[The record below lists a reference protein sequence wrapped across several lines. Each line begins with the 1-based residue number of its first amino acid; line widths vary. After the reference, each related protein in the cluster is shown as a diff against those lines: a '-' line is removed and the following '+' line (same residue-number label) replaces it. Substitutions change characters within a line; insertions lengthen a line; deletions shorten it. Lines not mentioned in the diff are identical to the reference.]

1 MPHWHSRL
9 ILATLLFLTAL
20 LPACSSDTPPETLR
34 ILAWPGYADAD
45 LVQAFERRHQIKV
58 EVTFVDSDDELW
70 SRVSANQGMDF
81 DVFAVNTAELQRYID
96 SGLSL
101 PLDPAL
107 IPNLRN
113 QSPRF
118 QNLAAIPGLSHNNAI
133 YAIPYTWSEMGL
145 IFDRSRVLETPDS
158 MSAMWDPRY
167 QGKVLAYDGSNHNFT
182 ITALLLGI
190 ADPFHLTDEQFGSV
204 MQKLVA
210 LRRNVLTFY
219 TAPEEAVQLFRDN
232 NVALVFGNY
241 GAQQVKQ
248 LRDAGVDVGFVVPK
262 EGVLAWLDCWSMT
275 RGARNP
281 QRVAQW
287 INYTLE
293 KDVSQA
299 LTERQGLANTITP
312 SLTSVD
318 SDKVIWLQ
326 PVEDFSKRAQLWEK
340 IRSGDSL
347 E

>member
-1 MPHWHSRL
+1 MPQWHTRL
-9 ILATLLFLTAL
+9 IQTMTLFLTAL
-20 LPACSSDTPPETLR
+20 LMACSSETPPETLR
-34 ILAWPGYADAD
+34 VLAWPGYADRD
-45 LVQAFERRHQIKV
+45 LVQAFERSHKVKV

-70 SRVSANQGMDF
+70 TRVSAHQGGDF
-81 DVFAVNTAELQRYID
+81 DVFAVNTAELKRYID
-96 SGLSL
+96 NGLSV
-101 PLDPAL
+101 PLTPAN
-107 IPNLRN
+107 IPNTRN

-118 QNLAAIPGLSHNNAI
+118 QDLAAIPGLAHNNAI
-133 YAIPYTWSEMGL
+133 YAIPYTYSEMGL
-145 IFDRSRVLETPDS
+145 IYDKTRVHETPDS
-158 MSAMWDPRY
+158 MSAMWDARY

-190 ADPFHLTDEQFGSV
+190 PDPFKLNDEQFHTV
-204 MQKLVA
+204 TQKLVA

-232 NVALVFGNY
+232 SVALIFGNY

-248 LRDAGVDVGFVVPK
+248 LRDAGVDVGFVIPR

-275 RGARNP
+275 RGAQNP
-281 QRVAQW
+281 RLVERW

-293 KDVSQA
+293 KHVSQA

-312 SLTSVD
+312 SLSTVD
-318 SDKVIWLQ
+318 SDRIIWLQ
-326 PVEDFSKRAQLWEK
+326 PVEDFSKRTQLWEK